1 MNTTKIRTVVIAL
14 MAACSFASV
23 VVPGASAAQ
32 KQGSGYDC
40 AAGKTWFDTRA
51 GDYEKLK
58 GSNPPAA
65 GDAKKDA
72 ENEKNR
78 AKEAGC
84 DVSNWK
90 VPARILPNQR
100 AALLKQII
108 VVLPVTTPPPS
119 AEAAKSVRFG

>member
-1 MNTTKIRTVVIAL
+1 MNTKIRTIVITL
-14 MAACSFASV
+14 MAACSFAGV
-23 VVPGASAAQ
+23 LAPGASAAQ

-40 AAGKTWFDTRA
+40 SAGKTWFDTRV

-58 GSNPPAA
+58 GSNAPAA

-90 VPARILPNQR
+90 VPARILLGQR
-100 AALLKQII
+100 AALLKKITVAPQ
-108 VVLPVTTPPPS
+108 VTAPS
-119 AEAAKSVRFG
+119 SSVEAAKSVTFG